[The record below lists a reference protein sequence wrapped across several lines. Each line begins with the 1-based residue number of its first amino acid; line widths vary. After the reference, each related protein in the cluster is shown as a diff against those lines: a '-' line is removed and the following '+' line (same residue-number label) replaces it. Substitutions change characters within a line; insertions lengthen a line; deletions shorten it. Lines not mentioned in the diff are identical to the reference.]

1 MNNNALENAVQ
12 KIYEKIAEDGIITD
26 NQLFLIL
33 LYEKKNK
40 PNQLD
45 EILKNGIKVVGT
57 IDKIMGGK

>member
-1 MNNNALENAVQ
+1 MNNALENAVQ

>member
-1 MNNNALENAVQ
+1 MSNALEKAVE
-12 KIYEKIAEDGIITD
+12 KIYETIAEDGSITD

-40 PNQLD
+40 PKQLD
-45 EILKNGIKVVGT
+45 EILKGGVKVIGT